1 MSYLRCDFA
10 EAHSD
15 AQCHVDAFLTDE
27 GTRIVPASTVG
38 ARWMTT
44 PDSVYRVQVY
54 YDCQTFAV
62 KQLSRV
68 LTLLPVSPD
77 KVKTPKTD
85 PLNIESSW
93 RSTNNKYINLVS
105 NGIQQQAD
113 GRTTARFKLYHD
125 QAGVPQYYTVRQ
137 YASLP
142 LAEVG
147 DVDSVSITVNTYAG
161 LRTLT
166 LSTKP

>member
-1 MSYLRCDFA
+1 
-10 EAHSD
+10 
-15 AQCHVDAFLTDE
+15 
-27 GTRIVPASTVG
+27 
-38 ARWMTT
+38 MTT

-85 PLNIESSW
+85 PLNVESSW
-93 RSTNNKYINLVS
+93 RSTNNKYINLCLAIKAGTTTADEAAVQSVTLVS

-113 GRTTARFKLYHD
+113 GRNTARFKLYHD
-125 QAGVPQYYTVRQ
+125 QAGVRQ

-147 DVDSVSITVNTYAG
+147 AADSVSITVNTYAG

>member
-1 MSYLRCDFA
+1 M
-10 EAHSD
+10 
-15 AQCHVDAFLTDE
+15 
-27 GTRIVPASTVG
+27 
-38 ARWMTT
+38 
-44 PDSVYRVQVY
+44 
-54 YDCQTFAV
+54 
-62 KQLSRV
+62 

-77 KVKTPKTD
+77 KVKAPKTD

-93 RSTNNKYINLVS
+93 RSTNNKYINLCLAIKAGTTTADEAAVQSVTLVS

-113 GRTTARFKLYHD
+113 GRTTARFKLYND
-125 QAGVPQYYTVRQ
+125 QACVPQYYTVRQ

-161 LRTLT
+161 LRTLI